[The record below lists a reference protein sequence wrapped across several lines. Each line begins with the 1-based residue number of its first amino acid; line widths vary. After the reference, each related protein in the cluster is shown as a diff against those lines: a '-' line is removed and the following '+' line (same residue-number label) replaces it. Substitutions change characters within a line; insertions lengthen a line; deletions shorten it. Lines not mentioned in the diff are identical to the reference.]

1 MVTLFDRKQPTEQPT
16 EHSHGAHAHNT
27 GYTTYQEP
35 DTRVPPKPR
44 PVFDAVSVNGVAIN
58 ETDILTE
65 AQNHPSENPGAALLA
80 AARALAIRELLLQRA
95 RETGIVPEHEKDAEG
110 RSETDEDALVRM
122 VIEREVEVPSAT
134 REEALRFYENNRH
147 RFTSAPILEASHILI
162 AADPADSQA
171 REKARTTAS
180 HLASSVIAAPATFA
194 SVAHEYSSCP
204 SGAQGGNLGQLTR
217 GSTVPEFER
226 ALERLTPG
234 EITPAPIES
243 RFGFH
248 IVRLDRRIEGEELPF
263 DYVADRIAGWLEAS
277 TWSKAVSQ
285 YIAILAADADITGI
299 DLLSNEGAEA

>member
-1 MVTLFDRKQPTEQPT
+1 MVTLFDRKQPTGQP
-16 EHSHGAHAHNT
+16 HGHAQSHNT

-58 ETDILTE
+58 ESDILTE
-65 AQNHPSENPGAALLA
+65 AQNHPSGNPGAALLA
-80 AARALAIRELLLQRA
+80 AARALAVRELLLQRA
-95 RETGIVPEHEKDAEG
+95 REIGIIPGPEKDAEG

-122 VIEREVEVPSAT
+122 VIEQEVEVPSAT

-147 RFTSAPILEASHILI
+147 RFTSTPILEASHILI
-162 AADPADSQA
+162 AADPADQQE

-180 HLASSVIAAPATFA
+180 QLASSVIAAPATFA
-194 SVAHEYSSCP
+194 SVAHEYSFCP

-248 IVRLDRRIEGEELPF
+248 IVRLDRRIEGEKLPF